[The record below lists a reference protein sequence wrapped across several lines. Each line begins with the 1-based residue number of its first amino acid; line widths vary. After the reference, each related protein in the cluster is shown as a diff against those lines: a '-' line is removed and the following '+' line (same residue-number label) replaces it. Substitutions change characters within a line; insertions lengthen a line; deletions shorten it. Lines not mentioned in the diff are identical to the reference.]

1 MGCRDLHS
9 NQYLHTVDC
18 NPDTMWKPIL
28 DHTSADWEN
37 PVQVT
42 LPQEAA
48 KLTES
53 ADPVWQWVM
62 QTLEYSLHHK
72 LIEQEN
78 KQLYVASTAGS

>member
-1 MGCRDLHS
+1 
-9 NQYLHTVDC
+9 V
-18 NPDTMWKPIL
+18 
-28 DHTSADWEN
+28 DWEN

-72 LIEQEN
+72 LIEQAVVRC
-78 KQLYVASTAGS
+78 KHCRQLAIQVFQISYPITTTPGVFISPN